1 MGILTNFKKIFPI
14 LLLMGI
20 VFTACN
26 NDENDNDLVI
36 EPKSVADYSYNV
48 AFEWNELFLEIERYA
63 AGYRPGPAPRALG
76 YIGLASYEACV
87 NGFEKHK
94 SIAGLYPGLKLPLAD
109 ATAEY
114 HWPAVVNS

>member
-36 EPKSVADYSYNV
+36 EP
-48 AFEWNELFLEIERYA
+48 
-63 AGYRPGPAPRALG
+63 
-76 YIGLASYEACV
+76 
-87 NGFEKHK
+87 
-94 SIAGLYPGLKLPLAD
+94 
-109 ATAEY
+109 
-114 HWPAVVNS
+114 